1 MHDTLLLTAIGVA
14 VGVPAILAV
23 SRALAGLLFGITP
36 TDPLTINGASLIRV
50 LVAIVAALIP
60 AWRASRVDPL
70 VALRSE

>member
-1 MHDTLLLTAIGVA
+1 MYDTLLLTIIGLA

-23 SRALAGLLFGITP
+23 SRTLAGLLFGITS
-36 TDPLTINGASLIRV
+36 TDPLTIIGASLILV